1 MSLRSRIALLV
12 GVTVLLASAIGGVGT
27 TISSRS
33 VGRDRV
39 DSALINDV
47 ETFRI
52 ESPRLATQLQFA
64 FDARR
69 ATCNTA
75 DEAEVDAEIEAEPDR
90 RGQSRLPAE
99 FASNMQLLRP
109 NGMVF
114 ATCQTLPISAEETTI
129 ATTGDGRNFRTV
141 SIEGE
146 RFRVLTRGF
155 GDIGAVQFARSLELT
170 EDTRRSLVV
179 RSLIFGLLG
188 AIFAGAVGWLFAKQ
202 ATDPVKRLSEAA
214 EHVART
220 QDLGQR
226 ITVDGDDEIG
236 ALASSFNTMLLSLD
250 TSREQQKRLVQ
261 DASHELRTP
270 LTSMRTNVEL
280 LQRHAEINSEVRT
293 QILDDIGAEL
303 NELTQLTIELVDSA
317 TEVPT
322 TLQLRDEIDLA
333 ELVNSCVERARR
345 RHHRT
350 ITVRTTTGRGGI
362 VHGDSAL
369 LSRAVNNLVNN
380 AVKFSDHDTEIDIE
394 VSIGELTVSDRGPGI
409 HPDDLPFI
417 FNRFYRATTA
427 RSAPGSGL
435 GLAIVKQIVSGHGG
449 TLSAANRL
457 DGGAQIRFSLPVVTT
472 TQFG

>member
-39 DSALINDV
+39 DSALLNDA

-52 ESPRLATQLQFA
+52 ESPRLANQLQFA

-75 DEAEVDAEIEAEPDR
+75 DDAAVNAEAEPDR
-90 RGQSRLPAE
+90 RGRFRLLTE

-109 NGMVF
+109 NGSVF
-114 ATCQTLPISAEETTI
+114 ATCQTLPISAVETAI
-129 ATTGDGRNFRTV
+129 ATSGDGRNFRTV

-170 EDTRRSLVV
+170 EDTLRSLVV
-179 RSLIFGLLG
+179 RSVIFGLLG
-188 AIFAGAVGWLFAKQ
+188 AICAGAVGWLFAKR

-220 QDLGQR
+220 QDLGER
-226 ITVDGDDEIG
+226 ITVDGDDEIS

-280 LQRHAEINSEVRT
+280 LQRHADINSEVRA

-322 TLQLRDEIDLA
+322 TLQLRDEVDLA
-333 ELVNSCVERARR
+333 SLVNSCVERARR
-345 RHHRT
+345 RHHRA
-350 ITVRTTTGRGGI
+350 ITVRTTTASDGT

-369 LSRAVNNLVNN
+369 LGRAVTNLVNN
-380 AVKFSDHDTEIDIE
+380 AVKFSDHDTEIDID
-394 VSIGELTVSDRGPGI
+394 VSIGAVTVSDRGPGI
-409 HPDDLPFI
+409 PADDLPFV
-417 FNRFYRATTA
+417 FDRFYRATMA

-449 TLSAANRL
+449 TVNAANRL
-457 DGGAQIRFSLPVVTT
+457 GGGAQIGFSLPVVTT
-472 TQFG
+472 TQLG